1 MKKKLLLLSFVTFFI
16 FQVFAQP
23 PRPGTTRAPQD
34 PIAASEGALQPLGNP
49 YLDSQ
54 YLLQK
59 IDADDIREIVRI
71 LVSYGKIPSDSVSFT
86 RVNEILASNIFLKDV
101 LITKVTKIKKYLE
114 ESRVDFASHMKKA
127 PEEGAPVTGT
137 SPLSL
142 FSPTKIADGLGTF
155 IAERFKEELTQRYL
169 QAFRD
174 SIVLNNSKYH
184 YDVLLP
190 QTYTALLQYENV
202 FDYRSFMTA
211 LKEAFKDDLDN
222 LAPNSLLFIQTLKE
236 RNVIK
241 IKDSDFY
248 LLYYLT
254 DFMVNKIPEGQ
265 PATSLFLSIDQYD
278 HQGKMN
284 QDVVGY
290 LKTASLIT
298 ANLVDNS
305 NELEPER
312 IQALLH
318 DKRRLKA
325 FIGLLLEKE
334 NGPLKVLTIKGV
346 TAYQHF
352 ASSTLEVISPFI
364 NSVSNMRLVYKQFQ
378 ASKKE
383 TQDVIKFSAKI
394 APHLKSLLQSL
405 NVMTDEEL
413 TTVFGAI
420 GHVTNIADFSNE
432 QKYGLIITE
441 TLALFDDM
449 GLSQTPFFRT
459 FKKYGLFISNVAQ
472 AENGQ
477 QVKEALDVAALPVGS
492 YKIKR
497 NTFFDI
503 SLNAYPGLSAGVEFR
518 SGIPAAAD
526 VKSAN
531 PILGFSAPVGLGFSW
546 GQVSVKKKASGDTVL
561 TENDFVLWKNNK
573 AIVEY
578 FSGRSHSIFISV
590 LDIGAVTSFR
600 LVKDDT
606 ETLPEFKW
614 SNIVAPGVYYVN
626 GLKNTPLSWG
636 LGIQYG
642 PQLRSIEKNGTSLEL
657 AESQFSIRAFL
668 AVDIPIF
675 NFYARNTPKK
685 KDK

>member
-1 MKKKLLLLSFVTFFI
+1 MKKKLLLLSIVALLFLHG
-16 FQVFAQP
+16 FAQP
-23 PRPGTTRAPQD
+23 PRPGITRGPQEPVSPTRD
-34 PIAASEGALQPLGNP
+34 GDLQPLGNP

-59 IDADDIREIVRI
+59 IDGNDVGEIVRI
-71 LVSYGKIPSDSVSFT
+71 LVFYGKIPADSVNFT
-86 RVNEILASNIFLKDV
+86 TVNEVLSTNIFLKNL
-101 LITKVTKIKKYLE
+101 LITKVAAIKKYME
-114 ESRVDFASHMKKA
+114 ESRADLARHLKNA

-174 SIVLNNSKYH
+174 SIVSNNSKYH
-184 YDVLLP
+184 YDILLP
-190 QTYTALLQYENV
+190 KTYTALLQYENV

-222 LAPNSLLFIQTLKE
+222 LAPNSLLFIQKLKE
-236 RNVIK
+236 ENVIK

-248 LLYYLT
+248 LIYYLT

-265 PATSLFLSIDQYD
+265 PVTSLFLSIDQYD
-278 HQGKMN
+278 HKNKMN
-284 QDVVGY
+284 SDVVAY

-318 DKRRLKA
+318 DRRRLTA

-334 NGPLKVLTIKGV
+334 KGPLEAFVIKGV
-346 TAYQHF
+346 KAYQHF
-352 ASSTLEVISPFI
+352 ATSTLEVISPFI
-364 NSVSNMRLVYKQFQ
+364 NSISYMRLAYKQFQ

-383 TQDVIKFSAKI
+383 TQDIIKFSVKI
-394 APHLKSLLQSL
+394 SPHVKTLLQSL
-405 NVMTDEEL
+405 HVMTDEEL
-413 TTVFGAI
+413 TKVFVAI

-441 TLALFDDM
+441 TLALFDDV

-503 SLNAYPGLSAGVEFR
+503 SLNAYPGLSAGLEFR
-518 SGIPAAAD
+518 SGIPAGAD
-526 VKSAN
+526 VKSVN

-546 GQVSVKKKASGDTVL
+546 GQVKEKKKSPGDTIQ

-573 AIVEY
+573 AVVQY
-578 FSGRSHSIFISV
+578 FSGRSHSLFVSV
-590 LDIGAVTSFR
+590 IDIGAITSFR
-600 LVKDDT
+600 LIKDDT

-614 SNIVAPGVYYVN
+614 SNIIAPGVYYVN

-642 PQLRSIEKNGTSLEL
+642 PQLRSIEKNGTSLDL
-657 AESQFSIRAFL
+657 AESQFSVRAFL

-675 NFYARNTPKK
+675 NFYARNTPKNK
-685 KDK
+685 K